1 MSMNVRSLP
10 DVSRRTSRATA
21 MHDSS
26 DSTQDVTFD
35 ELLRDL
41 WGSKWVVLAVSL
53 AIGLGAGLVAR
64 MLPKQ
69 YQASIVVSPITDDGS
84 GKLGGLSSVL
94 SEVGGLAGALSLGG
108 STQKGE
114 YVAVLQSEAL
124 TEQYI
129 RSKGLLQL
137 LYAKL
142 WDPATEKWKVTNV
155 RKQPTVWKANQDFK
169 KRIRTVIVDNRT
181 GLVTMT
187 IKWTDPVA
195 AATWANDLVRLTN
208 DYLRTKAIAESER
221 HVAYLGEQAAKTE
234 VIGVKQAIYSI
245 LESEIN
251 KAMIARGREEYALRV
266 IDPAFPPEV
275 ASSPLPTLWAAVGF
289 TGTWMVWS
297 AVAYVRLARKR
308 VSPSAPP
315 K

>member
-1 MSMNVRSLP
+1 
-10 DVSRRTSRATA
+10 

-26 DSTQDVTFD
+26 DSPQDVTFG
-35 ELLRDL
+35 ELLRGIWD
-41 WGSKWVVLAVSL
+41 SKWVVLAVSL
-53 AIGLGAGLVAR
+53 ALALAAGLVAKV
-64 MLPKQ
+64 LPKE
-69 YQASIVVSPITDDGS
+69 YQVAIVVSPVTEDSSG

-94 SEVGGLAGALSLGG
+94 SEVGGLSALGGLSLGG
-108 STQKGE
+108 SSQKGE

-124 TEQYI
+124 TEDYI
-129 RSKGLLQL
+129 RSKGLLQV
-137 LYAKL
+137 LYSKL
-142 WDPATEKWKVTNV
+142 WDPVTEKWTVSNV
-155 RKQPTVWKANQDFK
+155 RKQPTVWKANQVFK

-187 IKWTDPVA
+187 IKWTDPIA

-221 HVAYLGEQAAKTE
+221 HIAYLGEQASKTD

-251 KAMIARGREEYALRV
+251 KEMIARGREEYALRV
-266 IDPAFPPEV
+266 IDPAFPPEM
-275 ASSPLPTLWAAVGF
+275 ASSPIATLWAVVG
-289 TGTWMVWS
+289 MVGGLMICT
-297 AVAYVRLARKR
+297 VVVYVRLARKR
-308 VSPSAPP
+308 GFLSAPP